1 MKQNLIDIFNN
12 SSYAP
17 FTFDELLKISKYQEN
32 ELKDLLKELKEEY
45 IIYESKR
52 HRFGLLKQFGLYIGT
67 IDIKEKGYG
76 FISSDDFDE
85 ELFVPKPYINTALN
99 KDKVMFRVI
108 KYNDHEKD
116 EAEVVKVIERNLK
129 FVIGEIKTKYFKKIF
144 EPLQM
149 LENKYFDISDFNL
162 AVEGDI
168 VKVKIT
174 EFINEQHIQGKVT
187 EVLGNKND
195 VGIDIKAI
203 AAKYDFH
210 QEFDDEV
217 MTNLQQ
223 VVNDYIDY
231 GFNEEIKRREKINK
245 SIITIDGEDAKDLDD
260 AVSIEIL
267 NNGNYLLGVYIADV
281 SYFVEEN
288 SSLDEEALYRGTSVY
303 LVDRVIPMLPHKLS
317 NDLCSLNEK
326 TPKLVMACLMEINKT
341 GEVVNYEIKEA
352 VIETKHRMTYTN
364 VNKILNNDEE
374 CSKKYCDIK
383 ADIMLMNELANVLEN
398 MRKQKGAL
406 DFAIPEAKII
416 VNDKGEPIDIQI
428 RERFAAEK
436 LIEQF
441 MLTAN
446 ETVASCINQ
455 MDLPFI
461 YRVHD
466 IPKYD
471 KLEEF
476 KKILS
481 SSKYN
486 VNIRKN
492 QKITSKVLQ
501 NIMNQVDDY
510 AISMMLLRM
519 MAKAKYDAY
528 NIGHYGLASECY
540 THFTSPIRRY
550 PDLLVHR
557 LLRKYL
563 IKGEVSVDEQAETL
577 KMIIDKAEQS
587 SKRERD
593 AIECEY
599 EVNDM
604 KMAQYMEQ
612 HIGETFSGT
621 ISSITNFGIFVT
633 LDNTIEGFIRLG
645 DLKDDYYE
653 YHKQQMCLMG
663 RHTNNKYYLGD
674 KVKVKCIN
682 ASKQKGEIDF
692 IIPLKNNKNM
702 LKYSNGRGKHEKRR
716 NKNNRKK

>member
-1 MKQNLIDIFNN
+1 MKQNLIEIFNN

-17 FTFDELLKISKYQEN
+17 FTFEELLKITNFSEN
-32 ELKDLLKELKEEY
+32 ELLTLLKELKNEY

-67 IDIKEKGYG
+67 IDVKEKGFG
-76 FISSDDFDE
+76 FITSEAFSE
-85 ELFVPKPYINTALN
+85 ELFVPKLYINTALN

-108 KYNDHEKD
+108 KYNDNEKD
-116 EAEVVKVIERNLK
+116 EAEVVKIIERNLK
-129 FVIGEIKTKYFKKIF
+129 FIIGEIKTNYFKKIF
-144 EPLQM
+144 EPLQGFDNM
-149 LENKYFDISDFNL
+149 YFDVTDFGL

-168 VKVKIT
+168 VKLSIT
-174 EFINEQHIQGKVT
+174 DFTNNQTIKGNVT
-187 EVLGNKND
+187 EILGNKND
-195 VGIDIKAI
+195 VGIDIKAV
-203 AAKYDFH
+203 ATKYDFY
-210 QEFDDEV
+210 QEFSEEV
-217 MTNLQQ
+217 NTNLKQI
-223 VVNDYIDY
+223 VDEYNNY
-231 GFNEEIKRREKINK
+231 GLANELSKREKINK
-245 SIITIDGEDAKDLDD
+245 NIITIDGEDAKDLDD
-260 AVSIEIL
+260 AISVEVL
-267 NNGNYLLGVYIADV
+267 DNGNYLLGVYIADV
-281 SYFVEEN
+281 SYFVKEN
-288 SSLDEEALYRGTSVY
+288 SKLDEEALYRGTSVY

-326 TPKLVMACLMEINKT
+326 TPKLVMACLMEIDEN

-364 VNKILNNDEE
+364 VNKILNNDSE
-374 CSKKYCDIK
+374 CLLKYKDIK
-383 ADIMLMNELANVLEN
+383 DDIFVMNKLADVLTN
-398 MRKQKGAL
+398 MRTQKGAL
-406 DFAIPEAKII
+406 DFALPEARII
-416 VNDKGEPIDIQI
+416 VNEQGQPIDIQL
-428 RERFAAEK
+428 RERYSAEK

-441 MLTAN
+441 MLIAN

-466 IPKYD
+466 IPKQD
-471 KLEEF
+471 KLEDF

-481 SSKYN
+481 TSRYN
-486 VNIRKN
+486 INIRKN

-501 NIMNQVDDY
+501 NIMNEIDDY

-563 IKGEVSVDEQAETL
+563 VKGEVSIKDQAEMLSKISNIAEQA
-577 KMIIDKAEQS
+577 

-612 HIGETFSGT
+612 HIGETFEGT
-621 ISSITNFGIFVT
+621 ISSITNFGLFIT

-653 YHKQQMCLMG
+653 YHKQQMCLVG
-663 RHTNNKYYLGD
+663 RHTNNKYHLGD
-674 KVKVKCIN
+674 KVNVKC
-682 ASKQKGEIDF
+682 AAVSKQKGEIDF

-702 LKYSNGRGKHEKRR
+702 LKYSGRGKHEKRR
-716 NKNNRKK
+716 TKSNRKK

>member
-1 MKQNLIDIFNN
+1 MKQNLIEIFNN

-17 FTFDELLKISKYQEN
+17 FTFEELLNITGYQEK
-32 ELKDLLKELKEEY
+32 ELKELLKELKEEY
-45 IIYESKR
+45 TIYESKR

-67 IDIKEKGYG
+67 IDIKDKGYG
-76 FISSDDFDE
+76 FITSADFNE
-85 ELFVPKPYINTALN
+85 ELFVPRPYINTSLN

-108 KYNDHEKD
+108 KYNEYEKD
-116 EAEVVKVIERNLK
+116 EAEVVKIIERNLK
-129 FVIGEIKTKYFKKIF
+129 FVIGEIKTKYFKKVF
-144 EPLQM
+144 EPLQG
-149 LENKYFDISDFNL
+149 LNDKYFEISDFNL

-168 VKVKIT
+168 VKAEITDFINDHHIQCKIT
-174 EFINEQHIQGKVT
+174 EI
-187 EVLGNKND
+187 LGNKND

-203 AAKYDFH
+203 ATKYDFH

-231 GFNEEIKRREKINK
+231 GFSEEIKRREKINK
-245 SIITIDGEDAKDLDD
+245 NIITIDGEDAKDLDD

-281 SYFVEEN
+281 SYFVKEN
-288 SSLDEEALYRGTSVY
+288 SKLDEEALYRGTSVY

-326 TPKLVMACLMEINKT
+326 TPKLVMACLMEIDKN

-364 VNKILNNDEE
+364 VNKILNNDSE
-374 CSKKYCDIK
+374 CLLKYIDIK
-383 ADIMLMNELANVLEN
+383 DDIFIMTELANVLEN

-406 DFAIPEAKII
+406 DFSIPEARII
-416 VNDKGEPIDIQI
+416 VNDKGEPTDIQI

-481 SSKYN
+481 SSRYN
-486 VNIRKN
+486 ISIRKN

-501 NIMNQVDDY
+501 NIMNQIDDY

-563 IKGEVSVDEQAETL
+563 IKGEVGVEEQAETL
-577 KMIIDKAEQS
+577 KMIINKAEQA

-612 HIGETFSGT
+612 HIGETFEGT
-621 ISSITNFGIFVT
+621 ISSITNFGLFIT

-653 YHKQQMCLMG
+653 YHKQQMCLVG

-674 KVKVKCIN
+674 KVKVKCLN